1 MRATDCRKVNAV
13 TNDIDPMMFKHLQ
26 DFRQTLY
33 TNLGNARDALFDLMD
48 AVLVSGCI
56 LSFVSLSQSPVFRR
70 QWSSTYAALH
80 DGRLRPAKVFK
91 VLMQEMPQGG
101 QPGQPILAG
110 DVSDWKRPAAKRL
123 KDRTFSGGSG
133 KAVTAGHRYST
144 VAWIPEGSGSWAL
157 PLRHERLTS
166 FETAASK
173 AAFQLKQVVRHL
185 DVRPLGVY
193 DRGYGNASFV
203 NQTAGIESDLLLR
216 LASNRCVYGA
226 PPAYK
231 GRGAPAKHG
240 HKMKLNDPQ
249 TWLIPTESQEVEHPK
264 FGRVRLTRWSQY
276 HFQKSPQRPM
286 EILRV
291 EVLEPPSG
299 KRAMPPL
306 WLAWLGEAM
315 PPLETL
321 WLSYLRRFA
330 LEHWYRFAKQ
340 RLYWTQPQFSSVQ
353 ATERW
358 SALMPLLTWQ
368 LWLARSECIDAP
380 LPWQSAQET
389 LSPGRVAQAFASI
402 LAAISTPAV
411 APKPRGKSPGRAQG
425 HRPPARI
432 CYPTVKKRV
441 SKRKKSES
449 SLSSPT
455 AATA

>member
-1 MRATDCRKVNAV
+1 
-13 TNDIDPMMFKHLQ
+13 MMFKHLQ

-33 TNLGNARDALFDLMD
+33 NSLGNARDALFDLMD

-80 DGRLRPAKVFK
+80 DGRLRRAKVFK
-91 VLMQEMPQGG
+91 VLVQEIPKVG
-101 QPGQPILAG
+101 QPVLAG
-110 DVSDWKRPAAKRL
+110 DVSDWKRPSAKHL

-133 KAVTAGHRYST
+133 KAVSVGHRYST
-144 VAWIPEGSGSWAL
+144 LAWIPEGSGSWAL

-185 DVRPLGVY
+185 GVRPLGVY

-203 NQTAGIESDLLLR
+203 NQTAGIETDLLLR

-226 PPAYK
+226 PPVYK
-231 GRGAPAKHG
+231 GRGAPMKHG
-240 HKMKLNDPQ
+240 HKMTLNDPL
-249 TWLIPTESQEVEHPK
+249 TWASPTECQEVEHPK
-264 FGRVRLTRWSQY
+264 LGRVRLTRWSQY
-276 HFQKSPQRPM
+276 HFQKSPKRPM

-291 EVLEPPSG
+291 EVVEPPPG
-299 KRAMPPL
+299 KKRALPPL
-306 WLAWLGEAM
+306 WLAWLGQTM
-315 PPLETL
+315 LPLETL

-358 SALMPLLTWQ
+358 SALMPWLTWQ
-368 LWLARSECIDAP
+368 LWLARSECRDHP
-380 LPWQSAQET
+380 LPWQSAQEK

-402 LAAISTPAV
+402 LAAIGTPAV
-411 APKPRGKSPGRAQG
+411 APKPRGKSPGRAPG
-425 HRPPARI
+425 HHPPARI
-432 CYPTVKKRV
+432 GYPTVKKRV
-441 SKRKKSES
+441 SKQKKSEQ
-449 SLSSPT
+449 SLSPPT